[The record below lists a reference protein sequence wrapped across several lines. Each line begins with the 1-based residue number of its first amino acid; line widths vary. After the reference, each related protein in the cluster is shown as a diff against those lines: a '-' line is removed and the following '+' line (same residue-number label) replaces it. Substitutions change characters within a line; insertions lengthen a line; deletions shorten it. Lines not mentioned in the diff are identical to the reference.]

1 MRTEN
6 PLRTDP
12 GKEMPMNN
20 TAMLAMIALTPQ
32 EEARLTADLAQMTA
46 FGERLSQ
53 FEEESGDE

>member
-1 MRTEN
+1 MQTEN

-20 TAMLAMIALTPQ
+20 IALLAMLNLTPE
-32 EEARLTADLAQMTA
+32 EEAQLEADLAQMTA

-53 FEEESGDE
+53 FEEDGRDE